1 VTTTGF
7 VPPDNRLGL
16 GTAAIGRPAYI
27 NLAHRADLGGRP
39 PDVATLEAQAH
50 AVLDAAHAAGISY
63 VDTARSYGRAEQFVA
78 SWLAR
83 RGPAADDVAVG
94 SKWGYTYVADWDPD
108 ADVHE
113 VKDHSLGAHRRQW
126 AQSEAVLGQ
135 RLVLYQIHSAT
146 RASGVLADD
155 AVLDA
160 LADLRDEGVAV
171 GVTTSGPDQA
181 DTILD
186 ALAVRRGGRPLFAT
200 VQSTWNVLEPSAGE
214 ALAAAHA
221 AGVTVIVKEALA
233 NGRLAGHDDALAR
246 RLRRAGGDATPDA
259 VALATV
265 LAQPWAGIV
274 LSGAATPAQVRS
286 NVAAPEVT
294 VDMAALAD
302 LVEPATAY
310 WATRAALPWQ

>member
-1 VTTTGF
+1 VTRTSF

-27 NLAHRADLGGRP
+27 NLGHRADLGGRP

-50 AVLDAAHAAGISY
+50 AVLDTALTAGVSY

-83 RGPAADDVAVG
+83 RGSAAGHVQVG

-108 ADVHE
+108 ADTHE
-113 VKDHSLGAHRRQW
+113 VKDHALGAYRRQR
-126 AQSEAVLGQ
+126 AESEAVLGQ

-160 LADLRDEGVAV
+160 LADLRDEGVSV

-186 ALAVRRGGRPLFAT
+186 ALAVRRGGCPLFAT
-200 VQSTWNVLEPSAGE
+200 VQSTWNVLEPSAGD
-214 ALAAAHA
+214 ALAAAHD

-233 NGRLAGHDDALAR
+233 NGRLAGHDTELAR
-246 RLRRAGGDATPDA
+246 RLRRAGGGASPDA
-259 VALATV
+259 VALAAV
-265 LAQPWAGIV
+265 LAQPWAGVV

-286 NVAAPEVT
+286 NVTALEVT
-294 VDMAALAD
+294 VDVAALAD
-302 LVEPATAY
+302 LAEPAPAY
-310 WATRAALPWQ
+310 WKARSALPWQ